1 MDERAPFDTDPILER
16 QADRIACN
24 LQIILQYGESAWLVD
39 VTDISIGGC
48 GILRPP
54 SCDIEAEEVVTLIF
68 PSRPGPAAVVTAR
81 VARVDQ
87 SEMGFEYH
95 DIQAIPPKPPRWR
108 W

>member
-1 MDERAPFDTDPILER
+1 VDERAPFDPDPILER

-24 LQIILQYGESAWLVD
+24 LQIILLYGESAWLVD

-48 GILRPP
+48 CILRPP
-54 SCDIEAEEVVTLIF
+54 SCSMEEEEVVTLIF
-68 PSRPGPAAVVTAR
+68 PSRPGPAALVTAR

-87 SEMGFEYH
+87 SEMGLEYH
-95 DIQAIPPKPPRWR
+95 DIQQVPPQAPRR